1 MSQQSQRPEL
11 EPALFVGIDWSTT
24 THVVCALA
32 PDGTRRGRLETSH
45 SAEGFARLLD
55 WLLELCPEPWRI
67 AIAIEDPHHPL
78 VDWFLDH
85 GLQVFAI
92 NPKQIERFRGRYSV
106 AGAKDDNRDA
116 YVLGDTLR
124 SDRPRFTPLSIPD
137 PAQLAIR
144 EASRLYDTLQD
155 DFNRASNRLHG
166 HLLRSAPNLLALCH
180 GANEPFF
187 FELLQLAPT
196 AEAARHL
203 RPPRINALLKKHAK
217 RKFKVEEVLT
227 LLRAPRLSLA
237 PGAHEAIGQTIR
249 ATLPILMVAWQ
260 QMTAAR
266 KRLAELVEAGGR
278 TAEIIDSFPGAAE
291 VVTGTL
297 LAEAPH
303 ALADRDLDQLRAVVG
318 SAPVTVRSGKMV
330 AVRMRRACNRR
341 LRDAAFHWAQNAVL
355 RDPVAKAHYQ
365 QLRAKG
371 HGHARALRGVIDR
384 LLARLIAALAS
395 DTLYQPP
402 PPSSE
407 AVVA

>member
-1 MSQQSQRPEL
+1 MSQQPHSHGP

-24 THVVCALA
+24 THVACALA
-32 PDGTRRGRLETSH
+32 PDGSRRGRLKFSH

-55 WLLELCPEPWRI
+55 WLLELCGERSRI
-67 AIAIEDPHHPL
+67 AVAIEDPHHPL
-78 VDWFLDH
+78 VDWLLDH
-85 GLQVFAI
+85 GIQTFAI
-92 NPKQIERFRGRYSV
+92 NPKQLEHFRGRYSV
-106 AGAKDDNRDA
+106 ANTKDDNRDA

-124 SDRPRFTPLSIPD
+124 SDRPRFTPLSLPD

-144 EASRLYDTLQD
+144 EASRLYDTLQE
-155 DFNRASNRLHG
+155 DFNRASNRLYS

-196 AEAARHL
+196 AEAARLL
-203 RPPRINALLKKHAK
+203 RPARIAALLKKHDK
-217 RKFKVEEVLT
+217 RKFKAHDLLAV
-227 LLRAPRLSLA
+227 LRAPRLALA
-237 PGAHEAIGQTIR
+237 PGAQEAIGQTIQT
-249 ATLPILMVAWQ
+249 TLPILIVTWE
-260 QMTAAR
+260 QMTAAH
-266 KRLAELVEAGGR
+266 KRLADLVEAGGR

-303 ALADRDLDQLRAVVG
+303 ALATLNLEQLRAVVG
-318 SAPVTVRSGKMV
+318 SAPVTVRSGKTV
-330 AVRMRRACNRR
+330 TVRMRRACNRR
-341 LRDAAFHWAQNAVL
+341 LRDAAFHWAHNAAR
-355 RDPVAKAHYQ
+355 RDPLAKAHYQ

-371 HGHARALRGVIDR
+371 HGHARALRGVVDR

-402 PPSSE
+402 TPKQAS
-407 AVVA
+407 AA